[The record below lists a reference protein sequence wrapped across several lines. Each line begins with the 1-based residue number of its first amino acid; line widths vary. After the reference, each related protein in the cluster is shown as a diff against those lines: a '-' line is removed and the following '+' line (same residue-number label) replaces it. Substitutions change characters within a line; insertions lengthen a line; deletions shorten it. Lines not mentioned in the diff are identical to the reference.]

1 MFGLQFSGVAI
12 HPAPVATWTSAATVA
27 QAIFGLAAYGGIV
40 SGNSIYGEASTSTDF
55 TSPFDTET
63 ATISNG
69 DLIDLVLEAFAFA
82 PFTDGTKYCRF
93 CIKNGN
99 GTQISYWSNT
109 ISLTI
114 AVPPVLSSPTDVETG
129 QTTASADVTTDTA
142 EGTLYCV
149 VTTSATPPT
158 KAQVKAGQDNSGAA
172 ATFADDLAIT
182 TTGIKSFSVTGL
194 TLSTAYTAHF
204 MHEDVAGNQST
215 VATGDGFTT
224 SAVPATWNPSDKDAN
239 ITLSNGDLTATA
251 GAGVYVVRATGS
263 ASTGKKYWEITV
275 AASFSGNMRNG
286 IANASQSLTIALG
299 GGTSSHNSVGFESSG
314 TVYENGGSIGTG
326 NSYTTI
332 NKIAK
337 IAVDLT
343 AKKIWVKVDSGN
355 WNNDASANPATGT
368 NGFSFASI
376 AAGPYYPAMSSNS
389 PGPHTVTANFG
400 ATAFNSA
407 APSGFGTW

>member
-1 MFGLQFSGVAI
+1 MFLAWIKSFPLGT
-12 HPAPVATWTSAATVA
+12 PVATWTSAATVA
-27 QAIFGLAAYGGIV
+27 QAVFGLRVEPGVV
-40 SGNSIYGEASTSTDF
+40 SGDQIYGEASTSSSF
-55 TSPFDTET
+55 ASPFATEI
-63 ATISNG
+63 ASISEG
-69 DLIDLVLEAFAFA
+69 DKIDLVITPFAFA
-82 PFTDGTKYCRF
+82 PFTDGAKYCRF
-93 CIKNGN
+93 CVKNAG
-99 GTQISYWSNT
+99 GTQISGWSNT
-109 ISLTI
+109 INLTI
-114 AVPPVLSSPTDVETG
+114 AVLPVLTSPTDVETG
-129 QTTASADVTTDTA
+129 QTTATADVTTDTA

-158 KAQVKAGQDNSGAA
+158 KAQVKEGQDSAGAA
-172 ATFADDLAIT
+172 ATFADDLDIT
-182 TTGIKSFSVTGL
+182 TTGTKSFSVTGL

-239 ITLSNGDLTATA
+239 ITLSNGDLTAAA
-251 GAGVYVVRATGS
+251 GAGTYVVRATGS

-275 AASFSGNMRNG
+275 DASFNGNMRNG
-286 IANASQSLTIALG
+286 IANASHSLTSGLG
-299 GGTSSHNSVGFESSG
+299 DSAHNSVGFDSSG
-314 TVYENGGSIGTG
+314 PVYEGGGSAGTG
-326 NSYTTI
+326 NSYLTI
-332 NKIAK
+332 NKIVK

-343 AKKIWVKVDSGN
+343 AEKIWVKVDSGN

-368 NGFSFASI
+368 NGFSFSNI
-376 AAGPYYPAMSSNS
+376 NSGPYYPAFSSAS